1 MQCSWSR
8 QTCNTVKCLLA
19 HRSSKTYLPSS
30 YIDDFDSPAVYTY
43 CRCGMGSP
51 GFDSRLDQIGN
62 FSKLVLVWV

>member
-30 YIDDFDSPAVYTY
+30 YIDDFDSPAVYTV
-43 CRCGMGSP
+43 GAVWG
-51 GFDSRLDQIGN
+51 GTGIDSRFDQIGN
-62 FSKLVLVWV
+62 LSKLVLVWV